1 MYNWHNVFQPIY
13 QIDQNM
19 NPRIDHY
26 EMLLHDENDKFPAH
40 DFFSAIST
48 SVLRK
53 TIKNGFK
60 QKQNLLKNFF
70 QCTPTSTSV

>member
-26 EMLLHDENDKFPAH
+26 EMLLHDKMINSLFMTS
-40 DFFSAIST
+40 SAP

-60 QKQNLLKNFF
+60 QK
-70 QCTPTSTSV
+70 

>member
-26 EMLLHDENDKFPAH
+26 EMLLPLTVLTGCLAKYLL
-40 DFFSAIST
+40 IS
-48 SVLRK
+48 LR
-53 TIKNGFK
+53 T
-60 QKQNLLKNFF
+60 
-70 QCTPTSTSV
+70 

>member
-48 SVLRK
+48 EEDNQ
-53 TIKNGFK
+53 NGFK

-70 QCTPTSTSV
+70 QCTLTSTSV

>member
-1 MYNWHNVFQPIY
+1 MYNWQNVFQPIY

-26 EMLLHDENDKFPAH
+26 EMLLHDENDKFPVH

-48 SVLRK
+48 E
-53 TIKNGFK
+53 
-60 QKQNLLKNFF
+60 
-70 QCTPTSTSV
+70 